1 MWLMDSHVHGIEER
15 KLGDVV
21 KELPCPRYR
30 GNEAG

>member
-1 MWLMDSHVHGIEER
+1 MWLSNSHVRGIGKR

-30 GNEAG
+30 GKEAG